1 MPEVPEVPEPRLTGR
16 PRRWPPAL
24 SRLPAWTRL
33 QRPPRLPA
41 WTRPQRPPGTARVTA
56 AAAVLGLLVAGT
68 AAALAGPF
76 DSSGQRVAEARRA
89 GAAASGAG
97 AAPAPG
103 APRGEDSPRL
113 TSAGLPAPAPSA
125 AAVLTTLGS
134 ATRVP
139 ARGSLS
145 RRLDPLLDKP
155 ALGERP
161 VASVV
166 DVASGTVLY
175 DAHAG
180 TARTPA
186 SVTKLATAVAAL
198 DTLGAD
204 HRIETRVVGAEDGGS
219 GGDGKGAR
227 KGRLTLVGG
236 GDPTLTARA
245 RPDGFASLREL
256 AARTAR
262 ALKKDGAARSYI
274 VDYDVSLY
282 SGPRLHPIGPNENIA
297 PVTPLMADEGRLDD
311 SRSGPAA
318 RSTRPDKDAA
328 ERFRD
333 LLRERGVK
341 VGDEVGQH
349 RAPTGA
355 RTLASVSSAPLSA
368 LVERMLT
375 YSDNDIAEGLARQTA
390 LAAHEPASFDGG
402 GKATRARLGKL
413 GLPLDGARFADG
425 SGLDRADRL
434 SPALLTGLLAH
445 AGDKDRPALRPVL
458 SGLPVA
464 GFTGTLATRY
474 NEHTNAAGTGMV
486 RAKTGTL
493 TGVNTLAGT
502 VVTRSGRLLAF
513 AYMTQDAPSPLEA
526 QAALDRM
533 AAALTDT

>member
-1 MPEVPEVPEPRLTGR
+1 MG
-16 PRRWPPAL
+16 
-24 SRLPAWTRL
+24 
-33 QRPPRLPA
+33 
-41 WTRPQRPPGTARVTA
+41 
-56 AAAVLGLLVAGT
+56 AAVLGLLVASGT
-68 AAALAGPF
+68 AALAGPF

-89 GAAASGAG
+89 EAAATSGAG
-97 AAPAPG
+97 AAPG
-103 APRGEDSPRL
+103 APRDEDSTRL

-125 AAVLTTLGS
+125 AAVLAALGS
-134 ATRVP
+134 SRVP
-139 ARGSLS
+139 AKNSLP

-161 VASVV
+161 TASVV

-175 DAHAG
+175 DAHAD

-198 DTLGAD
+198 DSLGAD
-204 HRIETRVVGAEDGGS
+204 HRIETKVVGAKDGED
-219 GGDGKGAR
+219 DGKGKGEDDGKA
-227 KGRLTLVGG
+227 KGDDKGDAGRLTLVGG

-245 RPDGFASLREL
+245 RPDGFASLRDL

-262 ALKKDGAARSYI
+262 ALKKDDGGARSYT
-274 VDYDVSLY
+274 VAYDVSLY

-311 SRSGPAA
+311 SRSGPAS
-318 RSTRPDKDAA
+318 RSTRPDEDAA

-333 LLRERGVK
+333 LLHDQGVK
-341 VGDEVGQH
+341 VAGKVEEH
-349 RAPTGA
+349 RAPAGA
-355 RTLASVSSAPLSA
+355 ETVAAVSSAPLSA

-390 LAAHEPASFDGG
+390 LAAHEPVSFDGG
-402 GKATRARLGKL
+402 GRATEARLDKL

-434 SPALLTGLLAH
+434 TPALLTGLLAH

-474 NEHTNAAGTGMV
+474 NEHTNASGTGMV

-513 AYMTQDAPSPLEA
+513 AFMTQDAPNPLEA

-533 AAALTDT
+533 AAALTDA

>member
-1 MPEVPEVPEPRLTGR
+1 MG
-16 PRRWPPAL
+16 
-24 SRLPAWTRL
+24 
-33 QRPPRLPA
+33 
-41 WTRPQRPPGTARVTA
+41 
-56 AAAVLGLLVAGT
+56 AAVLGLLVASGT
-68 AAALAGPF
+68 AALAGPF

-89 GAAASGAG
+89 EAAAASGTG
-97 AAPAPG
+97 AAPAPGAPG

-113 TSAGLPAPAPSA
+113 TTAGLPAPAPSA
-125 AAVLTTLGS
+125 AAVLATLASGR
-134 ATRVP
+134 AP
-139 ARGSLS
+139 AKNSLP

-161 VASVV
+161 TASVV

-175 DAHAG
+175 DAHAD

-198 DTLGAD
+198 DSLGAD
-204 HRIETRVVGAEDGGS
+204 HRIETKVVGAKDDEDGKDDDEGQ
-219 GGDGKGAR
+219 GDGKG
-227 KGRLTLVGG
+227 KDDEERLTLVGG

-245 RPDGFASLREL
+245 HADGFASLRDL

-262 ALKKDGAARSYI
+262 ALKDGGARSYT
-274 VDYDVSLY
+274 VAYDVSLY

-318 RSTRPDKDAA
+318 RSTQPDKDAA

-333 LLRERGVK
+333 LLRDQGVK
-341 VGDEVGQH
+341 VADKVEEH
-349 RAPTGA
+349 RADTGGQTVA
-355 RTLASVSSAPLSA
+355 AVSSAPLSA

-390 LAAHEPASFDGG
+390 LAAHEPVSFDGG
-402 GKATRARLGKL
+402 GKATKARLDRL

-434 SPALLTGLLAH
+434 TPALLTGLLAH

-474 NEHTNAAGTGMV
+474 NEHTNASGTGMV

-513 AYMTQDAPSPLEA
+513 AFMTQDAPNPLDA

-533 AAALTDT
+533 AAALTDA